1 MPVDA
6 KTEKVAIP
14 ASTIDVGGRDGGEG
28 EGEGSR
34 GRTRRWT
41 IVAESR
47 QEHVLHR
54 DGA

>member
-1 MPVDA
+1 MPDA

-14 ASTIDVGGRDGGEG
+14 ASTIDGGAEGEG

-34 GRTRRWT
+34 GRGGGCA

-54 DGA
+54 EGV